1 MILSPNAIQ
10 RVRQVFSFLFILLGV
25 WIAFITPPDGLSP
38 QTMKALGITVWAV
51 GWWIT
56 QIVPEYVTG
65 LLMCVFWAATK
76 CVPFQT
82 AFATFST
89 SGWWIMVGAFALGA
103 VAGKTGSSSASP
115 CACCICSRRPS
126 RGRSGGSSPRV
137 RSFLRSF
144 QALTQ
149 RQRFPRPSR

>member
-10 RVRQVFSFLFILLGV
+10 RVRQAFSFLFIPLGI

-89 SGWWIMVGAFALGA
+89 SGW
-103 VAGKTGSSSASP
+103 
-115 CACCICSRRPS
+115 
-126 RGRSGGSSPRV
+126 
-137 RSFLRSF
+137 
-144 QALTQ
+144 
-149 RQRFPRPSR
+149 

>member
-10 RVRQVFSFLFILLGV
+10 HVRQAFSFLFILLGV

-103 VAGKTGSSSASP
+103 VAAVAGYSAAFAAAAVLVP
-115 CACCICSRRPS
+115 ALPLLARLAGPS
-126 RGRSGGSSPRV
+126 ER
-137 RSFLRSF
+137 
-144 QALTQ
+144 
-149 RQRFPRPSR
+149 PRPTT

>member
-10 RVRQVFSFLFILLGV
+10 RVRQAFSFLFIPLGV
-25 WIAFITPPDGLSP
+25 WIAFITSPDGLSP

-103 VAGKTGSSSASP
+103 VAGKTG
-115 CACCICSRRPS
+115 I
-126 RGRSGGSSPRV
+126 
-137 RSFLRSF
+137 L
-144 QALTQ
+144 
-149 RQRFPRPSR
+149 